1 VRTVS
6 SLNGVDLRADYNMA
20 VEVIRAS
27 WAWMVLLGLVVA
39 WALISGL
46 DRRRRALTD

>member
-6 SLNGVDLRADYNMA
+6 SLNRADFRADYNMA
-20 VEVIRAS
+20 VEVIRSS

-39 WALISGL
+39 WAMVSGL
-46 DRRRRALTD
+46 DRRRGEVGV